1 MEIDSISRGKVHELK
16 GTHLSSVSSKF
27 SLDYIVMLVQ
37 RTARSRPTME
47 RFLSFDEVME
57 RGYASKIEQM
67 EVFQEIKEKEVEMVE
82 QVSGGHVM
90 VEEGH
95 QICVASSSCK

>member
-1 MEIDSISRGKVHELK
+1 ME
-16 GTHLSSVSSKF
+16 KF
-27 SLDYIVMLVQ
+27 W
-37 RTARSRPTME
+37 
-47 RFLSFDEVME
+47 SFDEVME
-57 RGYASKIEQM
+57 LGYASKIEQM

-95 QICVASSSCK
+95 QICVASSSCKSGFLYAFSLFDLCRKQEDQQNYATHVS

>member
-1 MEIDSISRGKVHELK
+1 
-16 GTHLSSVSSKF
+16 
-27 SLDYIVMLVQ
+27 
-37 RTARSRPTME
+37 ME

-57 RGYASKIEQM
+57 LGYASKIEQM

-95 QICVASSSCK
+95 QICVASSSCKWGFLYAFSFIWLMQEAKIIN